1 MALVVADR
9 VKETTTTTGT
19 GTYTLAGAVHGFQS
33 FAAIGNGNTCYYACS
48 DGSDYEV
55 GIGTYTLSGTTLART
70 TILES
75 SNNDAAVNWGAGEK
89 DIFVTL
95 PASKA
100 IFEDASNN
108 VAVGNNITVGG
119 TVDGRN
125 LSVDGAKLDNIEAN
139 ATADQTAAEIEAIVN
154 HDNLQ
159 GFVANEHID
168 WTASSAGTIHA
179 TNIPVVALTTVQ
191 TAANQTAHL
200 ALTAQE
206 GDIVVRSDENKSYV
220 HNGGSAGTM
229 ADYTELLTP
238 TDAVLSVN
246 GQTGAVTISNATT
259 SSAGLMSSADKS
271 KLDGVE
277 SGATADQTITAG
289 AGLTGGGTGDVTI
302 SHADTSSQ
310 ASVNGSGRTYI
321 QDIILDTYG
330 HVTGL
335 ATATETVVD
344 TNTTDW
350 RVANS
355 AGTEQFAVS
364 AAEQVRFAAS
374 GAASVAFNSTTQTIT
389 ISATDTNTDTTN
401 FDIQANGG
409 TEVNISAGENINF
422 INGGATTAVVTN
434 QANPTVTFNHNDT
447 SSQASV
453 NNSNGTVIQD
463 VTLDGYG
470 HVTALGSVDL
480 DSRYVNVTG
489 DTMTGELNV
498 THNGGAT
505 GSTAPTY
512 SQANIELQTSSNHAP
527 AISFHRGGYSAGVL
541 YEYDGQIYSKAWLSR
556 SQDGLLLSSGNIG
569 SYAWTSSN
577 DGSGSGLD
585 ADTVDGLHASSFL
598 RSDTNDSY
606 TGILTGGELAQ
617 GQHPVHTGY
626 YGIWNT
632 QAYSENSQNYMIINA
647 GGDTFITGNDAVYI
661 RGGDNSATNELK
673 VTTSGSTI
681 GGNTVWH
688 AGNDGSGSGL
698 DADTVDGIQASSF
711 LRSDTNDTAS
721 GVITFGPNPTWGK
734 YLKIGGDANHS
745 DANTSSI
752 GTTNGNLHI
761 DSATSFAMYLN
772 YYDGTAGVAFGSGNT
787 TVVAFMGPDGDLWK
801 GSADNT
807 GSKYWHAGNDG
818 SGSGLDA
825 DLLDGI
831 DSGSFLRSN
840 ADDTFSGD
848 ITTTSTNGIRFGSG
862 NQTDSNDGFI
872 AAGRFNT
879 GLNIVGTQTTAGTGR
894 QVRVWGSLITDGG
907 QGYWHAGN
915 DGAGSGLDADLLD
928 GYNSGENG
936 ASVILRSASNGY
948 LNLSNWV
955 NIGASGIYSGSNI
968 NGAHFTPNQTTSY
981 GTWATTG
988 SRGGYDGILFD
999 HGGDVA
1005 VMFDASGNGGF
1016 FRQASGLWY
1025 NYYNLSNQC
1034 TGFNTSTTS
1043 SSYTIYASGAIYAT
1057 GNITAYSDARIKENV
1072 VTIDGALD
1080 KVNAMRGVYYNKIDD
1095 PEKTKEIG
1103 FIAQEVNE
1111 VLPEAVTY
1119 AEDVDQYG
1127 VKYGN
1132 VTALLVEAVKE
1143 LSDQVRDLKA
1153 ELEEL
1158 KNA

>member
-220 HNGGSAGTM
+220 HNGGTAGTM

-289 AGLTGGGTGDVTI
+289 AGLTGGGTGNVTI

-310 ASVNGSGRTYI
+310 PSVNGSGRTYI
-321 QDIILDTYG
+321 QDITLDTFG

-364 AAEQVRFAAS
+364 AAEQVRFAGA
-374 GAASVAFNSTTQTIT
+374 GAASVSFNSTTQTIT
-389 ISATDTNTDTTN
+389 FSATDTNTDTTN
-401 FDIQANGG
+401 FNIQSNSG
-409 TEVNISAGENINF
+409 TQVNISAGEEINF
-422 INGGATTAVVTN
+422 INGNATTAVVTN
-434 QANPTVTFNHNDT
+434 QTNPTVTFNHNDT
-447 SSQASV
+447 SSQGSV

-480 DSRYVNVTG
+480 DSRYAKRHSGTVTIADTTNYTQAAKVTG
-489 DTMTGELNV
+489 DRLGSGIRLAINGTSGNVVINVIADILVSHYGDIFINAISGNYTQIYIQIVSDNNENFDIRLRGTGNVSSTVVSLDIFTMAGESVTFTGTTSYSGTTLTHQTYPGSTQAASDGDAARLRVSDEAYVDTDQRVFADNYHPNADKWTTARTLSLSGDASGSVSWDGSANATLSV
-498 THNGGAT
+498 TVADDSHSHSNYLTSNANDTASGSYSFTNSYNAFGNST
-505 GSTAPTY
+505 GSVSNDGGWNARVNIAG
-512 SQANIELQTSSNHAP
+512 SQHARLDVKSVSDSIITTMYAHTGQGVGKVGTFSNHPLVLMTNGSTSAT
-527 AISFHRGGYSAGVL
+527 ISTSGS
-541 YEYDGQIYSKAWLSR
+541 LSTTA
-556 SQDGLLLSSGNIG
+556 QGTLWG
-569 SYAWTSSN
+569 SSN

-585 ADTVDGLHASSFL
+585 ADLLDGIQGSSFL

-617 GQHPVHTGY
+617 GPHPVHTGY

-632 QAYSENSQNYMIINA
+632 QAYGANSQNYMIISN
-647 GGDTFITGNDAVYI
+647 GTDTYITGNDAVYI

-688 AGNDGSGSGL
+688 AGNDG
-698 DADTVDGIQASSF
+698 
-711 LRSDTNDTAS
+711 
-721 GVITFGPNPTWGK
+721 
-734 YLKIGGDANHS
+734 
-745 DANTSSI
+745 
-752 GTTNGNLHI
+752 
-761 DSATSFAMYLN
+761 
-772 YYDGTAGVAFGSGNT
+772 
-787 TVVAFMGPDGDLWK
+787 
-801 GSADNT
+801 
-807 GSKYWHAGNDG
+807 
-818 SGSGLDA
+818 
-825 DLLDGI
+825 
-831 DSGSFLRSN
+831 
-840 ADDTFSGD
+840 
-848 ITTTSTNGIRFGSG
+848 
-862 NQTDSNDGFI
+862 
-872 AAGRFNT
+872 
-879 GLNIVGTQTTAGTGR
+879 
-894 QVRVWGSLITDGG
+894 
-907 QGYWHAGN
+907 
-915 DGAGSGLDADLLD
+915 AGSGLDADLLD

-948 LNLSNWV
+948 LYLSNWLYT
-955 NIGASGIYSGSNI
+955 GSSGIYAATNS
-968 NGAHFTPNQTTSY
+968 AHFSPNQTTSY
-981 GTWATTG
+981 GTWATAG

-1005 VMFDASGNGGF
+1005 IMFDSGGNGGF
-1016 FRQASGLWY
+1016 YREGYGWY
-1025 NYYNLSNQC
+1025 QYYNLSNQC

-1132 VTALLVEAVKE
+1132 VTALLIEAVKE